1 MAEKT
6 LVIKMKGDLK
16 EINRFC
22 ERVGEIS
29 NEYKLEVE
37 F

>member
-1 MAEKT
+1 MPEKT

-29 NEYKLEVE
+29 NQYDIEVE